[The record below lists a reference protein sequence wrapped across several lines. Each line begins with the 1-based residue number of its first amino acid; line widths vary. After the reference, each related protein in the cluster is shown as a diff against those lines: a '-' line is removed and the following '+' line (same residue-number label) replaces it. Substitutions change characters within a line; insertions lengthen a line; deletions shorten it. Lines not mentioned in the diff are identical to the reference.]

1 MQNPRPFPNLIAW
14 LSLVSFA
21 AGMSELALPQASYI
35 WIVGG
40 LFGLISSVG
49 LDAARRRRESPTQA

>member
-1 MQNPRPFPNLIAW
+1 MNEQRSYPNLIAW

-21 AGMSELALPQASYI
+21 AGMSQLALPRASYI

-49 LDAARRRRESPTQA
+49 LDIARRRHKNPA